1 MNTEFVERLRKLF
14 GHASMADIAR
24 RIEVPHA
31 TIRNYF
37 QGRLPAPEVLIKLA
51 RETGVSLNWLL
62 TGEGK
67 MFAEGERP
75 LDLGALMEE
84 RITQIVDERLSQRMA
99 PEVQQLGEIDLK
111 PDFDVIAAVRQT
123 GEPQAVMRAWY
134 EHEGREYP
142 EDFGVVFF
150 QGWESFTPEERV
162 DAVRDAKKVLD
173 RALRAQGDK
182 SE

>member
-1 MNTEFVERLRKLF
+1 MNNDFVERLRKLF
-14 GHASMADIAR
+14 GHASMAEIAR
-24 RIEVPHA
+24 RIDVPHA

-75 LDLGALMEE
+75 LDLGAVMEE
-84 RITQIVDERLSQRMA
+84 RITQIVDERLSQRLS
-99 PEVQQLGEIDLK
+99 PEVQQLGEIDLM
-111 PDFDVIAAVRQT
+111 PEFDIDAAIHAAL
-123 GEPQAVMRAWY
+123 EPQAVMRAWFG
-134 EHEGREYP
+134 HEGREYP

-150 QGWESFTPEERV
+150 RGWESFTHQEKVE
-162 DAVRDAKKVLD
+162 AVRDAKKVLD
-173 RALRAQGDK
+173 RAVRATSDK
-182 SE
+182 K

>member
-1 MNTEFVERLRKLF
+1 MNNDFVERLRKLF

-24 RIEVPHA
+24 RIDVPHA

-75 LDLGALMEE
+75 LDLGAVMEE
-84 RITQIVDERLSQRMA
+84 RITQIVDERLTMRLS
-99 PEVQQLGEIDLK
+99 PEVQQLGEIDSK
-111 PDFDVIAAVRQT
+111 PEFDIDAAVHSAA
-123 GEPQAVMRAWY
+123 EPQAVMRAWFS
-134 EHEGREYP
+134 HEGREYP
-142 EDFGVVFF
+142 EDFGVAFF
-150 QGWESFTPEERV
+150 RGWESFTHQEKVE
-162 DAVRDAKKVLD
+162 AIRDAKKVLD
-173 RALRAQGDK
+173 RAVRATSDK
-182 SE
+182 K